1 MLTFMLN
8 ENENTYLAKW
18 LSNDLSPEEL
28 EEFRNMPE
36 YDDYKKIITGLE
48 YFKAPSFDLKESL
61 ETTVDKLDQPRKPKV
76 IKLKPFIYAISAA
89 ASIVLIIGL
98 FFNTVTYTAA
108 SGQQLAIVLPDG
120 SNIELNAATTLSHK
134 RFFWMQNREVQ
145 LDGEAFF
152 RVTSGSTFTVTTNL
166 GTIEVLGTQF
176 NVKKREKEFRVGCY
190 EGKVRVSTI
199 QNKQKILQKG
209 QGVVLQ
215 DKQLLDE
222 RIIDSQPLWKIG
234 ESIFNSAPLKEVLD
248 ELERQYSITF
258 IRENIDQTKFFTGG
272 FNNKDVNIALESVLI
287 PMGIDY
293 TINGSKILLSTQ

>member
-1 MLTFMLN
+1 MLN

-152 RVTSGSTFTVTTNL
+152 RVTSGSTFTVTTDL

-176 NVKKREKEFRVGCY
+176 NVKKREKEFRVECY